1 MSAPE
6 NKKVGP
12 EWQGF
17 VDRIL
22 VAYLSG
28 DLPELEPTIAGEHL
42 EPVIMIGHFP
52 GCPAT
57 DGDLCECEPLIH
69 WSQGDTTIEIDAN
82 RLCFDSGREVPIILA
97 TESRRGLALAT
108 PIVDALK
115 DELRARKI
123 DVMIIDPFVR
133 CRLVSER
140 PNKRRRRSV
149 GRHRRFA
156 TRRLRDQKLY
166 PKAAISRAYH
176 RPTMSRVLGV

>member
-1 MSAPE
+1 M
-6 NKKVGP
+6 
-12 EWQGF
+12 
-17 VDRIL
+17 
-22 VAYLSG
+22 
-28 DLPELEPTIAGEHL
+28 PELEPTIAGEHL
-42 EPVIMIGHFP
+42 EPFIMIGHFP

-149 GRHRRFA
+149 GRHRRLLQRGDYAIRSYIRKRRSHEHTIVQRCPGSWACNNPA
-156 TRRLRDQKLY
+156 TAVRFGNR
-166 PKAAISRAYH
+166 I
-176 RPTMSRVLGV
+176 

>member
-1 MSAPE
+1 
-6 NKKVGP
+6 
-12 EWQGF
+12 
-17 VDRIL
+17 
-22 VAYLSG
+22 
-28 DLPELEPTIAGEHL
+28 
-42 EPVIMIGHFP
+42 MIGHFP
-52 GCPAT
+52 GGPAT

-149 GRHRRFA
+149 GRHRRFCN
-156 TRRLRDQKLY
+156 
-166 PKAAISRAYH
+166 AAITRSEAISESGDLTSIPSSNDVPGPGRVIIPP
-176 RPTMSRVLGV
+176 RPFGSVTGFSVGQLDVGLNSQHLQNMFKIFF